1 MPDLNDYRAEIDAI
15 DTEITRLFEKR
26 MNVVKKV
33 TEYKRAHNMPVLQ
46 ASREA
51 VVLEKAV
58 ARLENPEYAD
68 GVRTLFETLMGIS
81 RASQHEKLETRPS
94 DRGGSP
100 IAYHSVPAIEDPRL
114 GYPGTEGSFSEQ
126 ALVDYFDHPAPEKV
140 TAFAKFEDVAKA
152 IASGQI
158 DYGVLP
164 FENSSAGP
172 VSETYDLLIRHNLV
186 IIGEQ
191 VEKVQQYLLGV
202 PGTTLDSIRQIHS
215 HPQALAQCHE
225 YLKQQPWTQ
234 VPSLNT
240 AISARMVADAKDP
253 ALAAIASRRAAELYG
268 LEILSPAINTDQT
281 NHTRFV
287 IVARAPIP
295 NSKADKATVFL
306 TLENKVGSLYET
318 IGCFTRHQI
327 NMSRIDSR
335 PIMGKPWEYSFYLD
349 FEWEVGRDIR
359 QLTLALEEAGHNAT
373 YIKLLGLY
381 SKDSDWE
388 AAQL

>member
-81 RASQHEKLETRPS
+81 RASQHEKLEKRPAES
-94 DRGGSP
+94 GGSP
-100 IAYHSVPAIEDPRL
+100 IAYHSVPVIENPRL

-126 ALVDYFDHPAPEKV
+126 ALVDYFNHPDPEKV

-152 IASGQI
+152 IAGGQI
-158 DYGVLP
+158 DYGILP

-172 VSETYDLLIRHNLV
+172 VSETYDLLIKHNLV

-191 VEKVQQYLLGV
+191 VVKVQQYLLGA
-202 PGTTLDSIRQIHS
+202 PGTTLDSIRQVHS
-215 HPQALAQCHE
+215 HPQALAQCQE

-240 AISARMVADAKDP
+240 AISAKMVADAKDP
-253 ALAAIASRRAAELYG
+253 SIVAIASRRAAELYG

-287 IVARAPIP
+287 VVARAPIP
-295 NSKADKATVFL
+295 NPKADKATIYL

-349 FEWEVGRDIR
+349 FEWEIGRDIR
-359 QLTLALEEAGHNAT
+359 QLTLALEEAGHNT
-373 YIKLLGLY
+373 SYIKLLGLY

-388 AAQL
+388 AAQQ

>member
-81 RASQHEKLETRPS
+81 RTSQHEKLEQKEH
-94 DRGGSP
+94 GGSP
-100 IAYHSVPAIEDPRL
+100 IAYHSVPEIKNPRL
-114 GYPGTEGSFSEQ
+114 GYPGVEGSFSEQ
-126 ALVDYFDHPAPEKV
+126 ALVDYFHHPAPEKV
-140 TAFAKFEDVAKA
+140 TAYDKFEDVAKA

-172 VSETYDLLIRHNLV
+172 VSETYDLLIKHNLV

-191 VEKVQQYLLGV
+191 MVKVQQHLLGV
-202 PGTTLDSIRQIHS
+202 PGATLDSIREVHS
-215 HPQALAQCHE
+215 HPQGLAQCQE
-225 YLKQQPWTQ
+225 YLKQHDWTA

-240 AISARMVADAKDP
+240 AISAKMVADSGNTSI
-253 ALAAIASRRAAELYG
+253 AAIASSRAAELYG
-268 LEILSPAINTDQT
+268 LQILAPAINTDQT

-295 NSKADKATVFL
+295 NPQADKATVFL

-318 IGCFTRHQI
+318 IGCFARHQI

-335 PIMGKPWEYSFYLD
+335 PILGKPWEYSFYLD

-359 QLTLALEEAGHNAT
+359 QLTLALEEASHNT
-373 YIKLLGLY
+373 SYIKLLGLY
-381 SKDSDWE
+381 TKANDGE
-388 AAQL
+388 AALL

>member
-33 TEYKRAHNMPVLQ
+33 TEYKCAHNMPVMQ
-46 ASREA
+46 ASREQ

-68 GVRTLFETLMGIS
+68 GVRTLFETLMSIS
-81 RASQHEKLETRPS
+81 RASQHSKLEK
-94 DRGGSP
+94 GVSP
-100 IAYHSVPAIEDPRL
+100 IAYSSVPEIPHPRL

-126 ALVDYFDHPAPEKV
+126 ALVEYFRHPDPEQV
-140 TAFAKFEDVAKA
+140 TSFAKFEDVAKA
-152 IASGQI
+152 IAAGEI
-158 DYGVLP
+158 DYGVIP

-172 VSETYDLLIRHNLV
+172 VSETYDLLIKYNLV

-191 VEKVQQYLLGV
+191 VVKVQQHLMAA
-202 PGTTLDSIRQIHS
+202 PGTTLESIREIHS
-215 HPQALAQCHE
+215 HPQALAQCQE
-225 YLKQQPWTQ
+225 YLKRHAWTQ

-240 AISARMVADAKDP
+240 AISARMVAERKDP
-253 ALAAIASRRAAELYG
+253 SLAAIASSRAAELYG

-287 IVARAPIP
+287 IVARAPIANP
-295 NSKADKATVFL
+295 AADKATVFL
-306 TLENKVGSLYET
+306 TLENTVGSLYET
-318 IGCFTRHQI
+318 IGCFARHKI

-349 FEWEVGRDIR
+349 FEWEPGRDIR
-359 QLTLALEEAGHNAT
+359 ELTLALEEAARHTT

-381 SKDSDWE
+381 TKAIEPE
-388 AAQL
+388 ATPQ

>member
-15 DTEITRLFEKR
+15 DTEITRLFEQR
-26 MNVVKKV
+26 MDVVRKV
-33 TEYKRAHNMPVLQ
+33 TEYKRAHDMPVMQ

-51 VVLEKAV
+51 VVLDNAV
-58 ARLENPEYAD
+58 KRLKNPAYAE
-68 GVRTLFETLMGIS
+68 GVRTLFEALMSIS
-81 RASQHEKLETRPS
+81 RASQHEALQS
-94 DRGGSP
+94 VSP
-100 IAYHSVPAIEDPRL
+100 LAYTSVPPIENPRL

-126 ALVDYFDHPAPEKV
+126 ALVDYFDHPDPARV
-140 TAFAKFEDVAKA
+140 TAFDKFEDVARA
-152 IASGQI
+152 VASGQI
-158 DYGVLP
+158 DYGILP

-191 VEKVQQYLLGV
+191 VVKVQQHLLGV
-202 PGTTLDSIRQIHS
+202 PGTTLSDIREVHS
-215 HPQALAQCHE
+215 HPQGIAQCHE
-225 YLKQQPWTQ
+225 YLKQHDWAA

-240 AISARMVADAKDP
+240 AISARMVAEKGDKS
-253 ALAAIASRRAAELYG
+253 LAAIASRRAAELYG
-268 LEILSPAINTDQT
+268 LEIIAPAINTDQT

-287 IVARAPIP
+287 VVARAPVT
-295 NSKADKATVFL
+295 NVTADKATVFL

-318 IGCFTRHQI
+318 IGCFARHHI

-335 PIMGKPWEYSFYLD
+335 PILGKPWEYSFYLD

-359 QLTLALEEAGHNAT
+359 QLTMALEEAGRSVT

-381 SKDSDWE
+381 TKARDG
-388 AAQL
+388 Q

>member
-58 ARLENPEYAD
+58 NRLENPEYAD
-68 GVRTLFETLMGIS
+68 GVRTLFETLMSIS
-81 RASQHEKLETRPS
+81 RASQHEKLQT
-94 DRGGSP
+94 GGVSP
-100 IAYHSVPAIEDPRL
+100 IAYTSVPEIENPRL
-114 GYPGTEGSFSEQ
+114 GYPGVEGSFSEQ
-126 ALVDYFDHPAPEKV
+126 ALVDYFDYPAPEMV
-140 TAFAKFEDVAKA
+140 TAYSKFEDVAKA

-172 VSETYDLLIRHNLV
+172 VAETYDLLIKHNLV

-191 VEKVQQYLLGV
+191 VVKVQQHLLGV
-202 PGTTLDSIRQIHS
+202 PGATLADIKEVHS
-215 HPQALAQCHE
+215 HPQGLAQCQD

-240 AISARMVADAKDP
+240 AISAQMVASNGDKSI
-253 ALAAIASRRAAELYG
+253 AAIASSRAAELYG
-268 LEILSPAINTDQT
+268 LEVLAPAINTDQT

-287 IVARAPIP
+287 VVARAPIP
-295 NSKADKATVFL
+295 NPQADKATVFL

-318 IGCFTRHQI
+318 IGCFARHKI

-335 PIMGKPWEYSFYLD
+335 PILGKPWEYSFYLD

-359 QLTLALEEAGHNAT
+359 QLTMALEEASGNT
-373 YIKLLGLY
+373 SYIKLLGLY
-381 SKDSDWE
+381 TKSSDWE
-388 AAQL
+388 ATQQ

>member
-26 MNVVKKV
+26 MNVVKQV

-58 ARLENPEYAD
+58 NRLENKEYAD
-68 GVRTLFETLMGIS
+68 GVRTLFETLMSIS
-81 RASQHEKLETRPS
+81 RASQHDKLQH
-94 DRGGSP
+94 GASP
-100 IAYHSVPAIEDPRL
+100 IAYHSVPAIENPRL

-126 ALVDYFDHPAPEKV
+126 ALVEYFDHPAPEKV
-140 TAFAKFEDVAKA
+140 TAFDKFEDVANA
-152 IASGQI
+152 IAGGQI

-191 VEKVQQYLLGV
+191 VVQVQQYLLGA
-202 PGTTLDSIRQIHS
+202 PGATLDSIREIHS
-215 HPQALAQCHE
+215 HPQALAQCQE
-225 YLKQQPWTQ
+225 YLKQRNWTQ
-234 VPSLNT
+234 IPSLNT
-240 AISARMVADAKDP
+240 AISARMVAEKKDP
-253 ALAAIASRRAAELYG
+253 ALAAIASSRAAELYG
-268 LEILSPAINTDQT
+268 LSILTPSINTDQT

-295 NSKADKATVFL
+295 NPKADKATVFL
-306 TLENKVGSLYET
+306 TLENSVGSLYET
-318 IGCFTRHQI
+318 IGCFARHKI

-359 QLTLALEEAGHNAT
+359 QLTLALEEAARHTT
-373 YIKLLGLY
+373 YVKLLGLY
-381 SKDSDWE
+381 TRAGDAE
-388 AAQL
+388 AMLE

>member
-68 GVRTLFETLMGIS
+68 DVRTLFETLMGIS
-81 RASQHEKLETRPS
+81 RTSQHEKLEQKEH
-94 DRGGSP
+94 GGSP
-100 IAYHSVPAIEDPRL
+100 IAYHSVPEIKNPRL
-114 GYPGTEGSFSEQ
+114 GYPGVEGSFSEQ
-126 ALVDYFDHPAPEKV
+126 ALVDYFHHPAPEKV
-140 TAFAKFEDVAKA
+140 TAYDKFEDVAKA

-172 VSETYDLLIRHNLV
+172 VSETYDLLIKHNLV

-191 VEKVQQYLLGV
+191 MVKVQQHLLGV
-202 PGTTLDSIRQIHS
+202 PGATLDSIREVHS
-215 HPQALAQCHE
+215 HPQGLAQCQE
-225 YLKQQPWTQ
+225 YLKQHDWTA

-240 AISARMVADAKDP
+240 AISAKMVADSGNTSI
-253 ALAAIASRRAAELYG
+253 AAIASSRAAELYG
-268 LEILSPAINTDQT
+268 LQILAPAINTDQT

-295 NSKADKATVFL
+295 NPQADKATVFL

-318 IGCFTRHQI
+318 IGCFARHQI

-335 PIMGKPWEYSFYLD
+335 PILGKPWEYSFYLD

-359 QLTLALEEAGHNAT
+359 QLTLALEEASHNT
-373 YIKLLGLY
+373 SYIKLLGLY
-381 SKDSDWE
+381 TKANDGE
-388 AAQL
+388 AALL

>member
-1 MPDLNDYRAEIDAI
+1 MPDLNDYRAEIDVI

-81 RASQHEKLETRPS
+81 RASQHEKLERS
-94 DRGGSP
+94 ERGVSP
-100 IAYHSVPAIEDPRL
+100 IAYHSVPEIKDPRL
-114 GYPGTEGSFSEQ
+114 GYPGVEGSFSEQ

-140 TAFAKFEDVAKA
+140 TAFDKFEDVAKA
-152 IASGQI
+152 VASGQI

-172 VSETYDLLIRHNLV
+172 VSETYDLLIKHNLV

-191 VEKVQQYLLGV
+191 VVKVQQHLLGV
-202 PGTTLDSIRQIHS
+202 PGATLDSIREVHS
-215 HPQALAQCHE
+215 HPQGLAQCQE
-225 YLKQQPWTQ
+225 YLKQHDWTA

-240 AISARMVADAKDP
+240 AISAKMVADSGDTS
-253 ALAAIASRRAAELYG
+253 LAAIASSRAAELYG
-268 LEILSPAINTDQT
+268 LQILAPAINTDQT

-287 IVARAPIP
+287 VVARAPIP
-295 NSKADKATVFL
+295 NPQADKATVFL

-318 IGCFTRHQI
+318 IGCFARHQI

-359 QLTLALEEAGHNAT
+359 QLTLALEEASHST
-373 YIKLLGLY
+373 SYIKLLGLY
-381 SKDSDWE
+381 TKANDWE
-388 AAQL
+388 ATQQ